1 MLVRMGNGK
10 GALVS
15 RVVHP
20 GRFVTFVAPHV
31 QIHPATVLESTEMRT
46 GAKYTIAEIPE
57 KRDVYVVGQELQF
70 GSVNAARDFVKA
82 INASAG
88 DVVCKIGKGPS

>member
-15 RVVHP
+15 RAVHP
-20 GRFVTFVAPHV
+20 GRFVPFVKPHV
-31 QIHPATVLESTEMRT
+31 QIHPATVLEVHDLRGGTPRH
-46 GAKYTIAEIPE
+46 IADIPE
-57 KRDVYVVGQELQF
+57 KRDTYLGGEELQF

-88 DVVCKIGKGPS
+88 DAVCKVGRS